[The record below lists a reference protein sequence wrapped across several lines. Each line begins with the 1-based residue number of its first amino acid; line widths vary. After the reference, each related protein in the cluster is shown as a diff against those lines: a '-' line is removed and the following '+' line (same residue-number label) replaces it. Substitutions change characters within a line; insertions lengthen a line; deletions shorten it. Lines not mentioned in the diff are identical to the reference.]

1 MAEPDNRQGGL
12 WVALGFAWRLGYSI
26 TIPLVILLLVGRWL
40 DKKFGTSPWLLIAG
54 LVLSFITTNILMFRE
69 AMRVMQQ
76 AETEQTITSEKKSS
90 PAAGLHVIETAQN
103 EKRKMQKN
111 NSKPKAF

>member
-1 MAEPDNRQGGL
+1 MNRDQGNGL

-26 TIPLVILLLVGRWL
+26 AVPLVILLLAGRWL

-69 AMRVMQQ
+69 AMRVMKQ
-76 AETEQTITSEKKSS
+76 AGEETPTRAKEGKHQEPSS
-90 PAAGLHVIETAQN
+90 PSGVEN
-103 EKRKMQKN
+103 FK
-111 NSKPKAF
+111 